1 MILSSSTSLSR
12 ERQRGFTLL
21 EMMVTLG
28 LIVLLL
34 TFVFL
39 AYRPDSNS
47 EKMKKAVVQLEAL
60 SARGHTMAMLH
71 QKPFWLRF
79 ERNRV
84 LLQGAELTSVDTSG
98 LDDEFGSTFVEEEEE
113 ANQVQSLIVDYDSF
127 EFPEG
132 LELFVRRW
140 GAAPQAWF
148 HQEKPED
155 PVIFWNF
162 EQGGLCEPVSFRME
176 IEKSWTE
183 LEMDP
188 LTARVADEASE
199 IYD

>member
-1 MILSSSTSLSR
+1 MISAVKISDARSR
-12 ERQRGFTLL
+12 RGGFTLL
-21 EMMVTLG
+21 EMMITLSLVTL
-28 LIVLLL
+28 LF
-34 TFVFL
+34 TFVFV
-39 AYRPDSNS
+39 AYKPDSNS
-47 EKMKKAVVQLEAL
+47 EKMRKATVELEAL

-84 LLQGAELTSVDTSG
+84 LLQGAELTQVDTSAPS
-98 LDDEFGSTFVEEEEE
+98 DEFGASFEEEFED
-113 ANQVQSLIVDYDSF
+113 ANEVQSLIVDYDTF

-132 LELFVRRW
+132 MEVYVRRW
-140 GAAPQAWF
+140 GAAEQAWF
-148 HQEKPED
+148 HQKKPED

-162 EQGGLCEPVSFRME
+162 AEGGLCEPISIKME
-176 IEKSWTE
+176 IENSWTE

-188 LTARVADEASE
+188 LTARVAEEFSE